1 MILALRCAHLHGWPV
16 DVSRCSFLPRSSAS
30 TASVHQFAV
39 NHKKLA
45 DYNQELQNAYKI
57 MGLEEN
63 VTVEQLKDRFVTL
76 AKEYHPDT
84 AKDSKGNATK
94 FNEVRN
100 AYRFIVKHTQLEEK
114 HAELNEFCE
123 EVVYDIRHTAPQ
135 HRQYLEYGGVGAGN
149 PFQRQRQYQ
158 QHRVAKAT
166 ENTYEYLL
174 DKRIKELEKEFKL
187 DSKSLRNVTR
197 EQAFFAKKQ
206 KTTNAVERLVEDM
219 ILQSMKRGDFNNL
232 KGMGKPL
239 KNDESNPYIDVIEYK
254 LNKILINNGFAPP
267 WIMKE
272 MELRTEIT
280 SLRNEARYEY
290 ARYLLCKEKD
300 FKGQFAIESVERRW
314 NATIKRIEKSIV
326 DINKRIQDY
335 NLITP
340 SLNRQF
346 FNLSLKVELDKAIAE
361 VSDESG
367 DRSHW
372 TGKARSSINTFLSS
386 QQANNESLLSQ
397 FIKGLIALKNL

>member
-1 MILALRCAHLHGWPV
+1 L
-16 DVSRCSFLPRSSAS
+16 
-30 TASVHQFAV
+30 
-39 NHKKLA
+39 
-45 DYNQELQNAYKI
+45 
-57 MGLEEN
+57 
-63 VTVEQLKDRFVTL
+63 
-76 AKEYHPDT
+76 
-84 AKDSKGNATK
+84 
-94 FNEVRN
+94 
-100 AYRFIVKHTQLEEK
+100 
-114 HAELNEFCE
+114 
-123 EVVYDIRHTAPQ
+123 
-135 HRQYLEYGGVGAGN
+135 QYLEYGGVGAGN

-206 KTTNAVERLVEDM
+206 KTTNAVQRLVEDMILQSMKRGDFNNLKGMGKPLKNDESNPYIDVIEYKLNKILINNGFAPPWIMKIEEISGCSMELRNAVERLVEDM

-300 FKGQFAIESVERRW
+300 FKGQFSIESVERRW

-361 VSDESG
+361 VRDESG

-372 TGKARSSINTFLSS
+372 TGKARSSINTFLSN